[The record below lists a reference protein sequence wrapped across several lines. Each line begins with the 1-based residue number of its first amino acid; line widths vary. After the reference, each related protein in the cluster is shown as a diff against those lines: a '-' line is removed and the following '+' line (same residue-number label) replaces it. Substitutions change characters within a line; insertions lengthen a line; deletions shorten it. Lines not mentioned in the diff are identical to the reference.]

1 LEWWICQRSSL
12 RGQTPH
18 CVACTEEGSIEKP
31 TNDERR
37 SVNVRYRYN
46 PSRTD
51 AAGGCRYRW
60 VLPDKSRHDWHLHD
74 RVVWQL
80 LQVKASI
87 QQYKEKSSLIF
98 LVRIPTYP
106 PRQYLVLAPI
116 LDLGRIARR
125 PSPSPTHSSNNGW
138 FQSYNA
144 SRDIALHP
152 SDPCL
157 RLQPPASSANIR

>member
-1 LEWWICQRSSL
+1 MTSPSLLTAVSVAAMVFYTEMDGLATRYELVVEETKRPGSVIAAKEKGKRRQRRRKELEWWICQRSFL

-51 AAGGCRYRW
+51 AAGGCRYRL
-60 VLPDKSRHDWHLHD
+60 VLPDKSRHGWHLHD

-87 QQYKEKSSLIF
+87 QQYKRSQ
-98 LVRIPTYP
+98 V
-106 PRQYLVLAPI
+106 
-116 LDLGRIARR
+116 
-125 PSPSPTHSSNNGW
+125 
-138 FQSYNA
+138 
-144 SRDIALHP
+144 
-152 SDPCL
+152 
-157 RLQPPASSANIR
+157 